1 MESQSYPPTHLNLED
16 FTPNLLPVTTILGSV
31 IAAAIFVFCL
41 VWIFSGIFTKTTKIE
56 KLIMGWL
63 TFNGLLHLTLELYL
77 VFKPQFYKDN
87 TGNIFAEIWKEYSKG
102 DYRYLHLDST
112 TVALEAISIFILGPT
127 NLLAVFAIASHKSYR
142 HILPLTVSLVEMY
155 GVVIF
160 IMTAI
165 LEGNNFSSSQYYY
178 YAYFV
183 GANFPWALIPSLI
196 FIRSWKEIC
205 EIQRTN
211 KEKVQ

>member
-1 MESQSYPPTHLNLED
+1 MDLVYDRLLHHLFD
-16 FTPNLLPVTTILGSV
+16 FPIGKIGICKL
-31 IAAAIFVFCL
+31 IFVYIPFC
-41 VWIFSGIFTKTTKIE
+41 
-56 KLIMGWL
+56 
-63 TFNGLLHLTLELYL
+63 
-77 VFKPQFYKDN
+77 
-87 TGNIFAEIWKEYSKG
+87 
-102 DYRYLHLDST
+102 R
-112 TVALEAISIFILGPT
+112 
-127 NLLAVFAIASHKSYR
+127 FAIASHKSYR